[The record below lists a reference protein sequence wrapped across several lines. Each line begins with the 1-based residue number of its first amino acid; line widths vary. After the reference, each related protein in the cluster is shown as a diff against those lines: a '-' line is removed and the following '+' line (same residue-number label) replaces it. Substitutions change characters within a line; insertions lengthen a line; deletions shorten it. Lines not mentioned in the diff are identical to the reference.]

1 MGHPQAVEDL
11 VGLAVLC
18 RTGEDK
24 RVLDVH
30 APHEPIYS
38 WREFFIHLATITI
51 GLLIALSL
59 EGCVEFWHHRSL
71 VHEAQAS
78 LQTEIAANAREVQK
92 ALENVR
98 EEQKVLR
105 QDVVMLRKI
114 IANPKAP
121 NQETPVIKF
130 NLPSFDEVSWET
142 AKSTGALSY
151 MPYEQAH
158 EYSELYNQ
166 QNDVDAAE
174 QQATRDVVLSVAP
187 FLNLEQVAPKLTAE
201 DAPLVK
207 QRIEVL
213 QAQLYVV
220 ESLTLDLDKKYKKFL
235 AAHPE

>member
-1 MGHPQAVEDL
+1 M
-11 VGLAVLC
+11 
-18 RTGEDK
+18 
-24 RVLDVH
+24 LDVH
-30 APHEPIYS
+30 PPTEPVHG
-38 WREFFIHLATITI
+38 WRDFFIHLATITI
-51 GLLIALSL
+51 GLMIALSL
-59 EGCVEFWHHRSL
+59 EGCVEWRHHRNL

-92 ALENVR
+92 ALDNVR

-114 IANPKAP
+114 IANPRTP